1 MDRDA
6 DIVFNIAEE
15 VLGFSK
21 EDVLKKSRKPEY
33 VDAKRMVS
41 LVLERNTD
49 KGPYRIGKILD
60 VDHSTICH
68 YKNTHQNLMDTDNEF
83 KSKFIKMEVN
93 FIIGIKNLDINLQLK
108 LDERER
114 INKEIEVLRKKI
126 RLRDK
131 FKKEGEIIV

>member
-1 MDRDA
+1 
-6 DIVFNIAEE
+6 
-15 VLGFSK
+15 
-21 EDVLKKSRKPEY
+21 
-33 VDAKRMVS
+33 
-41 LVLERNTD
+41 
-49 KGPYRIGKILD
+49 
-60 VDHSTICH
+60 
-68 YKNTHQNLMDTDNEF
+68 MDTDNEF